1 MILTLD
7 HVIIRA
13 ADPAAA
19 LAELADRGGLPV
31 LEAVQEVAGLH
42 SGVARAGSIDI
53 EVLKIGKEDPPRP
66 QGYGLGFSSDADLEE
81 TSRELRALGFPTSAP
96 ARAVADDRAW
106 RAVQIHGLMPDPFP
120 VPTSAKP
127 PGVGDRITGGLAGVL
142 SKVPAVAKVATRDA
156 GGSMVVVTDYEFD
169 AAAWRAGAGSGPDVL
184 EIHVNTD
191 AHLTDWQRVPLAEDM
206 LLRFSDDAP
215 AGITRIVLEGE
226 RESFA
231 VGDVTIEFRPR

>member
-1 MILTLD
+1 M
-7 HVIIRA
+7 
-13 ADPAAA
+13 
-19 LAELADRGGLPV
+19 
-31 LEAVQEVAGLH
+31 H
-42 SGVARAGSIDI
+42 SGIARAGAIDV

-66 QGYGLGFSSDADLEE
+66 QGYGLGFTSDADLEE

-96 ARAVADDRAW
+96 ARAVADERAW
-106 RAVQIHGLMPDPFP
+106 RAVHVHGLMPDPFP
-120 VPTSAKP
+120 APTSAKP
-127 PGVGDRITGGLAGVL
+127 PGVGDRITGGLVGVL
-142 SKVPAVAKVATRDA
+142 SKVPAVAKVAMRDA

-169 AAAWRAGAGSGPDVL
+169 AATWRAGAGSGPDVL
-184 EIHVNTD
+184 EVHVNTD

-231 VGDVTIEFRPR
+231 VGDVTFEYRPR

>member
-19 LAELADRGGLPV
+19 LAELSDRGGLPV

-42 SGVARAGSIDI
+42 SGIARAGAIDV

-66 QGYGLGFSSDADLEE
+66 QGYGLGFTSDSDLDE

-96 ARAVADDRAW
+96 ARAAAGDRAW
-106 RAVQIHGLMPDPFP
+106 RAVQVHGLMPDPFP

-142 SKVPAVAKVATRDA
+142 SKVPAVAKVAMRDA

-231 VGDVTIEFRPR
+231 VGDVTFEYRPR

>member
-1 MILTLD
+1 VTLTLD

-31 LEAVQEVAGLH
+31 LAAVQEVSGLH
-42 SGVARAGSIDI
+42 SGIARAGAIDV
-53 EVLKIGKEDPPRP
+53 EVLKIGKEDPPKP
-66 QGYGLGFSSDADLEE
+66 QGYGLGFVSDADLEE

-96 ARAVADDRAW
+96 ARAAADDRAW

-127 PGVGDRITGGLAGVL
+127 PGVGDKITGGLAGVL
-142 SKVPAVAKVATRDA
+142 SKVPAVAKAATRDA
-156 GGSMVVVTDYEFD
+156 GNSMIVVTDYEFD
-169 AAAWRAGAGSGPDVL
+169 AAAWRAGAGAGPDVL
-184 EIHVNTD
+184 EVHVNTD
-191 AHLTDWQRVPLAEDM
+191 THLTDWQRVPLAEDM

-215 AGITRIVLEGE
+215 AGVTRIVFEGE
-226 RESFA
+226 REGFE
-231 VGDVTIEFRPR
+231 VGDVTFEFRPR